1 MKNIFDYSHV
11 KSVSCIALIDKTSK
25 EVAGKII
32 ANWSDN
38 PNGFA
43 CTAQVSIYHPE
54 HYDLKTSYSNK
65 KYEYSD
71 GYIPNLAIGKA
82 SGYGYDKLSSAIYAA
97 MRKGFDWTFEAP
109 DFSGVGESGTRK
121 FFESIGLQYVS
132 IC

>member
-11 KSVSCIALIDKTSK
+11 KSVSAITLLDIKTR
-25 EVAGKII
+25 ENAGKII

-38 PNGFA
+38 PNGSV
-43 CTAQVSIYHPE
+43 CTAQVIIYNE
-54 HYDLKTSYSNK
+54 DNYGLTRKTAK
-65 KYEYSD
+65 ETYSD
-71 GYIPNLAIGKA
+71 GSPMPQIAIGKA
-82 SGYGYDKLSSAIYAA
+82 GGYGYDKLSSAIYAA
-97 MRKGFDWTFEAP
+97 MRKGFDWTFESP